1 MADTILI
8 VDDEVDLL
16 HGLQRT
22 IAMEINCEVFVAKNS
37 FDAIKLLKDRDV
49 DVVLSDVCMPEMD
62 GISFLNTIKEYDP
75 LITVIMMT
83 AYGTIEMAVTAIKHG
98 AYDFIRKPLEE
109 ERLIHLLRKGLERNR
124 LMRENNRLTAKICE
138 KSPFENM
145 VGKSAP
151 MLNVFQTIKML
162 AKTDVTVLIL
172 GETGTGKE
180 LAAHAIHAVS
190 DRSKQ
195 QMVTVNCPALPET
208 ILESELFGYRKGA
221 FTGAYNDKK
230 GLFDQADGGTICLDE
245 IGDLPFSVQTKLLR
259 VLETKE
265 IKPLGDN
272 KSHTVDARII
282 TATNRDLQKKIADHS
297 FRKDLY
303 YRLDVAS
310 LTMPPLRDIREDIPL
325 LVKHFLKKTA
335 CELKVQPKKISP
347 EVMNYILEK
356 DWPGNVRELGNTI
369 QGWTTITQ
377 EDMISAQ
384 VIPDMEKAKHKG
396 SLDFDIAQPYKGIKE
411 NVIKGFTVSYL
422 HRLLEHTGGNITLAA
437 QISGIKR
444 QSLQKIIKRYK
455 ISVES
460 FRSPKM
466 PA

>member
-1 MADTILI
+1 MTDTILI
-8 VDDEVDLL
+8 IDDEVDLL

-62 GISFLNTIKEYDP
+62 GISFLSVIKEYDP

-83 AYGTIEMAVTAIKHG
+83 AYGTIEMAVKAIKHG

-109 ERLIHLLRKGLERNR
+109 ERLIHLLKKGLERNR
-124 LMRENNRLTAKICE
+124 LMRENNRLMAKIYE

-180 LAAHAIHAVS
+180 LAAQAIHAVS
-190 DRSKQ
+190 DRSNK

-245 IGDLPFSVQTKLLR
+245 IGDLPSSVQTKLLR
-259 VLETKE
+259 VLQTKE

-272 KSHTVDARII
+272 KSHTVDVRII

-297 FRKDLY
+297 FRQDLY
-303 YRLDVAS
+303 YRLNVAS

-356 DWPGNVRELGNTI
+356 DWPGNVRELENTI
-369 QGWTTITQ
+369 QGWTAITQ
-377 EDMISAQ
+377 GDMISAQ
-384 VIPDMEKAKHKG
+384 VISEMERAKHKG
-396 SLDFDIAQPYKGIKE
+396 SLVFDIAQPYKGIKE
-411 NVIKGFTVSYL
+411 NVIKGFTISYL
-422 HRLLEHTGGNITLAA
+422 HRLLEHTSGNITLAA

-460 FRSPKM
+460 FRAPKI

>member
-16 HGLQRT
+16 YGLRRT
-22 IAMEINCEVFVAKNS
+22 ITTEINCEVFVAKNS

-62 GISFLNTIKEYDP
+62 GISFLSAIKEYDS

-83 AYGTIEMAVTAIKHG
+83 AYGTIEMAVKAIKQG

-109 ERLIHLLRKGLERNR
+109 ERLIHLLKKGLERNR
-124 LMRENNRLTAKICE
+124 LMRENNRLMAKICE
-138 KSPFENM
+138 KSLFENI

-172 GETGTGKE
+172 GETGTGKD
-180 LAAHAIHAVS
+180 LAAQAIHAVS
-190 DRSKQ
+190 DRSNK

-230 GLFDQADGGTICLDE
+230 GLFDQADGSTIFLDE
-245 IGDLPFSVQTKLLR
+245 IGYLSLSVQTKLLR
-259 VLETKE
+259 VFQTKE

-272 KSHTVDARII
+272 KSHTVDVRII
-282 TATNRDLQKKIADHS
+282 AATNQDLQKKIADHS
-297 FRKDLY
+297 FRQDLY
-303 YRLDVAS
+303 YRLNVAS
-310 LTMPPLRDIREDIPL
+310 LNMPPLRDIREDIPL
-325 LVKHFLKKTA
+325 LVKHCLKKTA
-335 CELKVQPKKISP
+335 CELKVQPKQISP

-356 DWPGNVRELGNTI
+356 DWPGNVRELENTI
-369 QGWTTITQ
+369 QGWTAITQ
-377 EDMISAQ
+377 GDIISAQ
-384 VIPDMEKAKHKG
+384 VIPDMERARHKG
-396 SLDFDIAQPYKGIKE
+396 SLGFDIARPYKWIKE
-411 NVIKGFTVSYL
+411 NVIKGFTISYL

-460 FRSPKM
+460 FRAPKM